1 MRSLEK
7 PREPGDTMTKKDGFK
22 DTVSNFLGKN
32 VVPIIVGAFIVL
44 TIPISGLSGTYILQ
58 QILMRVSRDLFLIL
72 SLLFPIMAGMGLN
85 FGMALGAMSGQIAI
99 ILVLNWG
106 VPGVGGVFLAMAVA
120 TPMAILSG
128 WLCGVILNKARGH
141 EMITSMMLGYA
152 MSGVYMLIGLFIM
165 GTRLIPIHSPVLIL
179 STGVGI
185 RNAVALKTMRLSL
198 DNLIPLKIAGISIPV
213 ATYLT
218 IGLLC
223 LFIWWFN
230 RTKLGHDM
238 RAVGQGRSVS
248 EDSGIKVE
256 RTRVL
261 AVIFST
267 VFACYGQII
276 YLQNMGTLSTYTAA
290 TQTSMFAI
298 AALLIGGASVARA
311 SIPNALIGVILFHLM
326 FLISPIAGKN
336 LLGTAMI
343 GEYFRVFISYAV
355 VVLSLVLYDLQRNRE
370 RNKARSSLRGEG
382 EL

>member
-1 MRSLEK
+1 MLFFTPMWQKSCDLLPPMVWLSMRSLEK

-152 MSGVYMLIGLFIM
+152 MSGVYMLIGLSLIHISEP
-165 GTRLIPIHSPVLIL
+165 TRL
-179 STGVGI
+179 G
-185 RNAVALKTMRLSL
+185 M
-198 DNLIPLKIAGISIPV
+198 
-213 ATYLT
+213 
-218 IGLLC
+218 
-223 LFIWWFN
+223 
-230 RTKLGHDM
+230 
-238 RAVGQGRSVS
+238 
-248 EDSGIKVE
+248 
-256 RTRVL
+256 
-261 AVIFST
+261 
-267 VFACYGQII
+267 
-276 YLQNMGTLSTYTAA
+276 
-290 TQTSMFAI
+290 
-298 AALLIGGASVARA
+298 
-311 SIPNALIGVILFHLM
+311 
-326 FLISPIAGKN
+326 
-336 LLGTAMI
+336 
-343 GEYFRVFISYAV
+343 ISYAV
-355 VVLSLVLYDLQRNRE
+355 FCL
-370 RNKARSSLRGEG
+370 KKKK
-382 EL
+382 